1 MHLGA
6 HCITVF
12 FFFFCFVIT
21 CLWNN
26 LTFSG
31 IVHSYRKKNII
42 HNDGPSQMT
51 AHIKTIMAHLIAGE
65 KHKRLNAFFQN
76 LFCGKTQ
83 CCSKCLPHAIILDEK
98 EVKMTKC
105 A

>member
-1 MHLGA
+1 MLFALLLCACGR
-6 HCITVF
+6 I
-12 FFFFCFVIT
+12 
-21 CLWNN
+21 
-26 LTFSG
+26 S
-31 IVHSYRKKNII
+31 HSLVLYSPIEKKYII

-65 KHKRLNAFFQN
+65 RHKRLNAFFQN